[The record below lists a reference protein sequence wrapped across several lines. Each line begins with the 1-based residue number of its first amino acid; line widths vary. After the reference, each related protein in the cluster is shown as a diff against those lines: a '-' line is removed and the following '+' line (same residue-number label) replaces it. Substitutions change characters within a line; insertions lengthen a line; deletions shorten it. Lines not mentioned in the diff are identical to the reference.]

1 MKDKT
6 SPWCPIDVAWWPA
19 IAEALPHPWPDEAA
33 KMDLRWWADQEAM
46 GRVKRPG
53 RPALAA
59 RWGWPDRQ
67 TRNAMRDAPERQVSS
82 ERPATVQPASSQRPE
97 TDTQTPN
104 IIRPG
109 VQPVSSQRPATV
121 QPASP
126 RAELHTTNNTLHTTE
141 DKTITSDRPTLERPK
156 PVRCVFDEIVRLRL
170 EALPGARELTLTKA
184 RAQIIKARIAEHSA
198 DDVLEVV
205 KWWLRSTHQ
214 RADYL
219 RENGHGIDTLLRAS
233 NFPKYLEFS
242 QEKPTINGGKP
253 LSFSV
258 PPAASPRRDD
268 LPALSRYSERQVEAV
283 KADLEGLQE
292 TCKPETWDRMVR
304 TALAQSYGRAAK

>member
-1 MKDKT
+1 MTEKT
-6 SPWCPIDVAWWPA
+6 APWLPIDSEWWPT
-19 IAEALPHPWPDEAA
+19 IAAALTQPWPLEAVY
-33 KMDLRWWADQEAM
+33 MDLRWWEDQEAM
-46 GRVKRPG
+46 ERAKRPG
-53 RPALAA
+53 RAALCE
-59 RWGWPDRQ
+59 RWGLTERRG
-67 TRNAMRDAPERQVSS
+67 RNAMRDGSKWERSS
-82 ERPATVQPASSQRPE
+82 EGPAKVQRRSRQGPETSTQAVDIVRPEVQPKSSRSPAK
-97 TDTQTPN
+97 
-104 IIRPG
+104 
-109 VQPVSSQRPATV
+109 VQPT
-121 QPASP
+121 SP
-126 RAELHTTNNTLHTTE
+126 RAELQNTKDRRQKTE
-141 DKTITSDRPTLERPK
+141 DKTLTSDRPTLERPK
-156 PVRCVFDEIVRLRL
+156 PVRRVFDEIVRLRL

-184 RAQIIKARIAEHSA
+184 RAQIIKARITEHSGE
-198 DDVLEVV
+198 DVIAVV

-292 TCKPETWDRMVR
+292 TCQPETWDRMVR
-304 TALAQSYGRAAK
+304 TALAQSFGRA